1 VLRYQWK
8 SLVEC
13 YWPWIQFLLTEI
25 HDRVVKKLRE
35 YPTPL
40 FSTPMLLFLDIR
52 NRRSQRRL
60 LSVFFGKLI
69 EFLWSLESD
78 IAPENAI

>member
-1 VLRYQWK
+1 MDQ
-8 SLVEC
+8 
-13 YWPWIQFLLTEI
+13 QFLLTEI

-35 YPTPL
+35 YPTYL
-40 FSTPMLLFLDIR
+40 FSAPMLLFHSISAIEEAIVDCSLF
-52 NRRSQRRL
+52 
-60 LSVFFGKLI
+60 FFGKLI

>member
-1 VLRYQWK
+1 MDQ
-8 SLVEC
+8 
-13 YWPWIQFLLTEI
+13 QFLLTEI

-40 FSTPMLLFLDIR
+40 FSAPMLLFHSI
-52 NRRSQRRL
+52 SAIEEARL
-60 LSVFFGKLI
+60 LSVFFVSFI